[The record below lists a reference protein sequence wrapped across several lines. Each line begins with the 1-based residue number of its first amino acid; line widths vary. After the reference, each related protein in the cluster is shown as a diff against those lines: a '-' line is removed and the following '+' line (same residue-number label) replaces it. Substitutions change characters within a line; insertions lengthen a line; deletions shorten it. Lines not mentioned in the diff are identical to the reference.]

1 MIFINVED
9 DSDKLIT
16 MLNIKKEY
24 TDVEFLVTLN
34 HSDNQ
39 IENYINYDI
48 NKNILNLIIVLISI
62 LIVLVII
69 YFTRR

>member
-39 IENYINYDI
+39 IENYINYDK
-48 NKNILNLIIVLISI
+48 KNNTDFLPIIHKLEIKSQK
-62 LIVLVII
+62 
-69 YFTRR
+69 Y